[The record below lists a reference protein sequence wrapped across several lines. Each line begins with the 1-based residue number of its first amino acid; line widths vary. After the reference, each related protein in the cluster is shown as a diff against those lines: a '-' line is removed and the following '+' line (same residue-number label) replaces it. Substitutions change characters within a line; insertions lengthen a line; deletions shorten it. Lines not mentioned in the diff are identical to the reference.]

1 MKKEKIDLRIIKT
14 KRNLY
19 EALLNLMEKNSF
31 EDIKV
36 SDICDKALIN
46 RSTFY
51 SHFEDKYNLL
61 SSLVNDFKEALI
73 LELTTDQEF
82 SNSKEYFMNLIR
94 LLLNHMSERKKFYIS
109 IMNNNKNSIAM
120 DMIHDIIN
128 NDITRYIENDND
140 NTKIPSR
147 FISRFYSGA
156 IFSALMEWISNPK
169 KYTNED
175 IINYLDILIPDKV

>member
-1 MKKEKIDLRIIKT
+1 MKKDKVDLRIIKT

-19 EALLNLMEKNSF
+19 EALLNLMEKSSF

-36 SDICDKALIN
+36 SDICEEALIN

-51 SHFEDKYNLL
+51 SHFEDKYSLLL
-61 SSLVNDFKEALI
+61 SLFNDFKEALI
-73 LELTTDQEF
+73 LELTTEQEF

-120 DMIHDIIN
+120 DMINDIIN
-128 NDITRYIENDND
+128 NDITKYIENDNSD
-140 NTKIPSR
+140 IPSS
-147 FISRFYSGA
+147 FVSRFYSGA
-156 IFSALMEWISNPK
+156 ILSVLMEWISNPK
-169 KYTNED
+169 KYSDED
-175 IINYLDILIPDKV
+175 IVSYLDVLIPDKI

>member
-1 MKKEKIDLRIIKT
+1 MKEGKVDLRVLKT

-19 EALLNLMEKNSF
+19 EALLSLMEKSSF

-36 SDICDKALIN
+36 SDICDEALIN

-61 SSLVNDFKEALI
+61 FSLVNDFKEALV
-73 LELTTDQEF
+73 LELTTTKTF

-94 LLLNHMSERKKFYIS
+94 LLLKHMNERKKFYIS

-120 DMIHDIIN
+120 DMIHDTIN
-128 NDITRYIENDND
+128 NDITKYIE
-140 NTKIPSR
+140 KEGSEIPSR

-156 IFSALMEWISNPK
+156 IFSALMEWISNPS
-169 KYTNED
+169 KYTDED
-175 IINYLDILIPDKV
+175 IISYLDILIPDKI